1 MKAKIREM
9 LLSQRTYSEIVE
21 SIGCSKATISYHA
34 RKLGLERKPA
44 NVTTYDWSLIS
55 NMYDEGKTKNECQAV
70 FGFSNGSWDAAVKRG
85 DISIR
90 PRALSLE
97 EILVENRP
105 QTGRGTLKR
114 KLIKNGIFKEECSE
128 CGINTWMGK
137 KLSLQLDH
145 INGHSKDNRL
155 ENIRLL
161 CPNCHSLTT
170 TYAGKNVKHKISS

>member
-1 MKAKIREM
+1 MKVKIREM
-9 LLSQRTYSEIVE
+9 LLSQHTYREIVE
-21 SIGCSKATISYHA
+21 STGCSKATISYHA
-34 RKLGLERKPA
+34 KKLGLERKSP
-44 NVTTYDWSLIS
+44 NSTTHDWKSIS
-55 NMYDEGKTKNECQAV
+55 KMYDEGKTKNECQIV

-85 DISIR
+85 DVNVR

-114 KLIKNGIFKEECSE
+114 KLIKNGIFKDECSE
-128 CGINTWMGK
+128 CGISTWMGK

-145 INGHSKDNRL
+145 INGQPKDNRL

-161 CPNCHSLTT
+161 CPNCHSLTS
-170 TYAGKNVKHKISS
+170 TYSGKNNKKISP